1 MDALGGKLDATLSY
15 KLVNRSNGQILAPY
29 QGSNQSGA
37 QINTVPD
44 NGNASVSEQWKITSG
59 GNGFFRIAN
68 LNPGAGST
76 VNALDDSG
84 ASTSSGNPI
93 LQSVANG
100 SQEQQWDVV
109 TAGNGFFNLKN
120 RLSGLVL
127 DLNGSGFAAQQAANA
142 GSPTQQWQI
151 VAVH

>member
-1 MDALGGKLDATLSY
+1 
-15 KLVNRSNGQILAPY
+15 
-29 QGSNQSGA
+29 
-37 QINTVPD
+37 
-44 NGNASVSEQWKITSG
+44 
-59 GNGFFRIAN
+59 
-68 LNPGAGST
+68 NPGSGST
-76 VNALDDSG
+76 VNVLDDSG
-84 ASTSSGNPI
+84 ASSSSGNPI